1 MMVRLFSKGRVWQ
14 GSDKE
19 IRESQG
25 VRRAVLRDW
34 LGPQWPMPSMPSRF
48 TLYSFLSSLV
58 TGEAGILGSAIASP
72 GVLA

>member
-1 MMVRLFSKGRVWQ
+1 MMVRFLPKGRVWQ

-25 VRRAVLRDW
+25 VRRAVLREVAW
-34 LGPQWPMPSMPSRF
+34 SVVANVFYAPRF
-48 TLYSFLSSLV
+48 TLYFPSSLV
-58 TGEAGILGSAIASP
+58 PGEAGILGSAIASP